1 MSKTLREH
9 IEWQEELG
17 REIGRGIVFTQYLA
31 MCAQKEDYAL
41 PAPMNFDHKWVME
54 KVKKNGQEFRQHPDQ
69 YAGRVPPSAASI
81 VPFSK
86 TTFSGI

>member
-54 KVKKNGQEFRQHPDQ
+54 KVKKKMVRSSASTPTSMQGEFHP
-69 YAGRVPPSAASI
+69 PLHP
-81 VPFSK
+81 
-86 TTFSGI
+86 